1 MASSSASDAIASPQ
15 GSHKQRLL
23 FMGLKRSGK
32 SSIIN
37 VVLYKLPPTET
48 VFIPTTIVIKKH
60 ALYSYRNFQIWDL
73 PGQIDFLETNFDTES
88 VFASAGAMVWILD
101 AQDEY
106 LDSVARLTET
116 ILQLQQMYPD
126 IKYSVFIHKVDSLGS
141 DFREDTVR
149 DIIQRIMDD
158 LNDAGLEN
166 PPVSFYPTSV
176 YDDSIYEALSKV
188 LQLLNP
194 QLATFEALLNTLA
207 GSCKMQKLYLFDVLS
222 KLYIASDTSPVDMAG
237 YSLCSDYIDTI
248 MDLSEIYIWE
258 RGRLKDVDE
267 HVNGEDDKAPI
278 KAEDGGA
285 ESFIRGIRGYSLY
298 LKEMNKVLAL
308 IGFSKEPRFGAEKN
322 VIDRNAQVFQDAVS
336 AVLELA

>member
-1 MASSSASDAIASPQ
+1 MFAGPLTV
-15 GSHKQRLL
+15 RLPN
-23 FMGLKRSGK
+23 SY
-32 SSIIN
+32 S
-37 VVLYKLPPTET
+37 
-48 VFIPTTIVIKKH
+48 
-60 ALYSYRNFQIWDL
+60 SYRNFQIWDL

-106 LDSVARLTET
+106 LESVARLTET

-149 DIIQRIMDD
+149 DIIQRILDD

-207 GSCKMQKLYLFDVLS
+207 GSCKMQKLYLFDVSS

-237 YSLCSDYIDTI
+237 YTLCSDYIDTI
-248 MDLSEIYIWE
+248 IDLESLYSWD
-258 RGRLKDVDE
+258 RGKLRDRNE
-267 HVNGEDDKAPI
+267 MANGKDDKTLV
-278 KAEDGGA
+278 KAEQGNA
-285 ESFIRGIRGYSLY
+285 ESFISGIRGYCLY
-298 LKEMNKVLAL
+298 LKITNKYSRSIHQQQPYINSHPRSLAL
-308 IGFSKEPRFGAEKN
+308 IGFSKEPRFAAEKSL
-322 VIDRNAQVFQDAVS
+322 IDYNAQIFQDALT
-336 AVLELA
+336 AVLSLS

>member
-1 MASSSASDAIASPQ
+1 
-15 GSHKQRLL
+15 
-23 FMGLKRSGK
+23 
-32 SSIIN
+32 
-37 VVLYKLPPTET
+37 
-48 VFIPTTIVIKKH
+48 
-60 ALYSYRNFQIWDL
+60 
-73 PGQIDFLETNFDTES
+73 
-88 VFASAGAMVWILD
+88 MVWILD

-106 LDSVARLTET
+106 LESVARLTET
-116 ILQLQQMYPD
+116 ILQLQQLYPD

-237 YSLCSDYIDTI
+237 YTLCSDYIDTI

-258 RGRLKDVDE
+258 RGRLREVDN
-267 HVNGEDDKAPI
+267 HVNGEGDEALVKAD
-278 KAEDGGA
+278 EGGA
-285 ESFIRGIRGYSLY
+285 ESFISGIRGYSLY
-298 LKEMNKVLAL
+298 LKEVNRYCLSVH
-308 IGFSKEPRFGAEKN
+308 R
-322 VIDRNAQVFQDAVS
+322 
-336 AVLELA
+336 